1 MFAVICSARKKRR
14 LVDFFRNRL
23 IALAVLFT
31 LFSPVCVN
39 AGYLG
44 GVDAKA
50 LQDIIDDSTGRVV
63 VLSFWATW
71 CPPCV
76 REMPD
81 FMALRRSVPDD
92 EMCLIG
98 ISLDFDED
106 SLKTYVDENKV
117 NFPIYRSTPGL
128 AKHFEVEGVPK
139 LMVWD
144 AQGTLRVDHVGY
156 VPGDVLRALVMQFLP
171 EHADGGPQ
179 SKEEMNP
186 GS

>member
-1 MFAVICSARKKRR
+1 M
-14 LVDFFRNRL
+14 
-23 IALAVLFT
+23 AVLFT

-50 LQDIIDDSTGRVV
+50 LQDIVDDSTGRVV

-81 FMALRRSVPDD
+81 FLTLRRSVSDD
-92 EMCLIG
+92 EMRLIG

-106 SLKTYVDENKV
+106 TLKTYVDENKV
-117 NFPIYRSTPGL
+117 NFPIYRATPGL

-144 AQGTLRVDHVGY
+144 AQGTL
-156 VPGDVLRALVMQFLP
+156 
-171 EHADGGPQ
+171 
-179 SKEEMNP
+179 
-186 GS
+186 